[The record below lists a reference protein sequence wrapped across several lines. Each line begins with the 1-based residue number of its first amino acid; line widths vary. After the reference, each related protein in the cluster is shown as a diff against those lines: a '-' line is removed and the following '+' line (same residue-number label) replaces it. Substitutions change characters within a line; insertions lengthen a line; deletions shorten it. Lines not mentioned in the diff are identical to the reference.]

1 VRRIN
6 PSSCILDQKRPSVVR
21 VPDCGPVFDIYPT
34 GHIGKIKIF
43 MSKSVIALYPINIHR
58 EDRDEGAAGQHRR
71 IKQAPCI
78 IIRLKDNNQIT
89 FGKLFFCAG
98 RSGFHVNN
106 TIVIDKR
113 YFWN

>member
-1 VRRIN
+1 M
-6 PSSCILDQKRPSVVR
+6 
-21 VPDCGPVFDIYPT
+21 VPYLIFIQQDT
-34 GHIGKIKIF
+34 LEIGKIKIF

-58 EDRDEGAAGQHRR
+58 TVRDEGAAGQHRR

-78 IIRLKDNNQIT
+78 IIRLKGNNQIT

-98 RSGFHVNN
+98 RRGFHVNN
-106 TIVIDKR
+106 SIVIDKR